1 MSVEKGFDAPLINK
15 PTVIIAEFIQTRR
28 AESQLPLPDDL
39 SIIPD
44 RTLNHVAPQTLTLYI
59 KFNIV
64 FFFFFLRLSTSTVFP
79 MLNWGLWSQSFL
91 DPALADSV
99 ILQVFDTSG

>member
-1 MSVEKGFDAPLINK
+1 MSAAGRISRRQINK

-64 FFFFFLRLSTSTVFP
+64 FFFFFKIVHLH
-79 MLNWGLWSQSFL
+79 SFSHVEL
-91 DPALADSV
+91 GSV
-99 ILQVFDTSG
+99 EPELFGPSPGGQCDIASF